1 MGSIRE
7 VSMRTIEIE
16 ALPNG
21 AHNNQTSNINY
32 IPEGYAQI
40 PDDMPIPDTF
50 PFVNIEVGDETR
62 YTEKSVYNEETEEY
76 ETKKIPYTVKVVTSM
91 TEGIVPPVEPV
102 PEREATTDEIID
114 ALLGVTEDE

>member
-1 MGSIRE
+1 
-7 VSMRTIEIE
+7 MRTIEIE

-62 YTEKSVYNEETEEY
+62 YTEKRVYNEQTEEY
-76 ETKKIPYTVKVVTSM
+76 ETEKIPYTVKVVTRM

-102 PEREATTDEIID
+102 TEAEPTTDEILD
-114 ALLGVTEDE
+114 ALLGVSEDE